1 MDYDNNKKR
10 KEQDED
16 AGMLKLAAFYLFMS
30 ALCAMMAFRLHQNGG
45 VSLDIGSGLGE
56 GEAVYRFVE
65 EDQIVTQE
73 LIGKEI
79 EFEDVDGGHFKAK
92 FKGVTA
98 YDNIYSLCG
107 EELKENL
114 DHPRAYHLY
123 DEGLILQFSDD
134 GTIPYEGYSRQKVDQ
149 LSGET
154 ITTYQYPN
162 NFDEE
167 TGQLKFDTHIFV
179 FEVDITNIDA
189 VADITELGVEN
200 VNQFNFAS
208 SFYFYNRSDH
218 NDLGDTRPISA
229 SVCYMEEGLDA
240 EDKLFYAE
248 IPQGET
254 KTLHLGYFMWPDN
267 SEHPYTCIGL
277 DCLGNMLGDYDES
290 KMLLWFD
297 LSKAVAEIQNQSP
310 NREEF

>member
-1 MDYDNNKKR
+1 MEYDNSKKR

-30 ALCAMMAFRLHQNGG
+30 ALCAMMAVRLHQNGG
-45 VSLDIGSGLGE
+45 VSLDTGLGLGE

-65 EDQIVTQE
+65 GDQIVTQE
-73 LIGKEI
+73 LVGKEI
-79 EFEDVDGGHFKAK
+79 EFEDVDGDHFKAK

-114 DHPRAYHLY
+114 DDPRAYHL
-123 DEGLILQFSDD
+123 DVEGLILQFSDD
-134 GTIPYEGYSRQKVDQ
+134 DTIPYEGYSQRKVDQ
-149 LSGET
+149 LTGET
-154 ITTYQYPN
+154 LTTYRYPDI
-162 NFDEE
+162 FDKE
-167 TGQLKFDTHIFV
+167 TGKLKFDTHIFV

-208 SFYFYNRSDH
+208 SFYFYNRSD
-218 NDLGDTRPISA
+218 LSDTQPFSA
-229 SVCYMEEGLDA
+229 DVCYMIEGLDA
-240 EDKLFYAE
+240 EDRLFYAE

-254 KTLHLGYFMWPDN
+254 KTLHLGYYMWPDN
-267 SEHPYTCIGL
+267 SEHPYTRIGL
-277 DCLGNMLGDYDES
+277 DCFGNMYGDYDES

-297 LSKAVAEIQNQSP
+297 LSKAVAEIQK
-310 NREEF
+310 

>member
-1 MDYDNNKKR
+1 MEYDNSKKR

-16 AGMLKLAAFYLFMS
+16 VGMLKIAAFYLFMS
-30 ALCAMMAFRLHQNGG
+30 ALCAMMAVRLHQNGG
-45 VSLDIGSGLGE
+45 VSLDTGLGLGE

-65 EDQIVTQE
+65 GDQIVTQE
-73 LIGKEI
+73 LVGKEI
-79 EFEDVDGGHFKAK
+79 ELEDVDGDHFKAK

-114 DHPRAYHLY
+114 DDPRAYHL
-123 DEGLILQFSDD
+123 DVEGLILQFSDD
-134 GTIPYEGYSRQKVDQ
+134 GTIPYEGYS
-149 LSGET
+149 
-154 ITTYQYPN
+154 
-162 NFDEE
+162 
-167 TGQLKFDTHIFV
+167 HIFV

-208 SFYFYNRSDH
+208 SFYFYNRSD
-218 NDLGDTRPISA
+218 LSDTQPFSA
-229 SVCYMEEGLDA
+229 DVCYMIEGLDA
-240 EDKLFYAE
+240 EDRLFYAE

-267 SEHPYTCIGL
+267 SEHPYTRIGL
-277 DCLGNMLGDYDES
+277 DCFGNMYGDYDES

-297 LSKAVAEIQNQSP
+297 LSKAVAEIQK
-310 NREEF
+310 